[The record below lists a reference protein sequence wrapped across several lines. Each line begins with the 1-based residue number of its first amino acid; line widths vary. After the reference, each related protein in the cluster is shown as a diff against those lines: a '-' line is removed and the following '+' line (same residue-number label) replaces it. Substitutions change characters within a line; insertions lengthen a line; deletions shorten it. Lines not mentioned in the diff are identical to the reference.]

1 MPIHSSMRHMHTVED
16 IITEANGTRIK
27 VIAEYGVD
35 NDRIIVTGEV
45 YYERQDND
53 GYFFDSEPDE
63 SGMVHDHI
71 LQAFPWLRPLIDLHL
86 VDVRTG
92 EPMYALD
99 NGWYWLREDDP
110 NDHYNAIIT
119 DKSRRRAAQYLRTT
133 PHMLENIETK
143 EDLAR
148 LIETTLAPAWEKQVD
163 SALTLYG
170 LLSPYAPK
178 IHKNLDSMHIVYT
191 DSEKRLYEQP
201 LSDLPD
207 SGTLIDPD
215 TGDDMEIIGYTLV

>member
-1 MPIHSSMRHMHTVED
+1 MRYTCTHTVED
-16 IITEANGTRIK
+16 IITDNNGTRIK
-27 VIAEYGVD
+27 VIATYGIND
-35 NDRIIVTGEV
+35 DRISVTGEV

-63 SGMVHDHI
+63 SGMVHDRI
-71 LQAFPWLRPLIDLHL
+71 LQAFPWLRQLVDLHL
-86 VDVRTG
+86 SDARTG
-92 EPMYALD
+92 TPMYALD
-99 NGWYWLREDDP
+99 NGWYWLRKDDP
-110 NDHYNAIIT
+110 NDRYNAIIT

-133 PHMLENIETK
+133 PCMLKDIKTK

-163 SALTLYG
+163 STLALYG

-191 DSEKRLYEQP
+191 DEKKCLYDQP

-215 TGDDMEIIGYTLV
+215 TGDDMEIIGYKLV

>member
-71 LQAFPWLRPLIDLHL
+71 LQAFPWLRPLIDFHL

-99 NGWYWLREDDP
+99 NGWYWLREQEPDCITR
-110 NDHYNAIIT
+110 HTIT

-133 PHMLENIETK
+133 PHMLEGIKTR

-148 LIETTLAPAWEKQVD
+148 LIETKLAPAWEKQVD
-163 SALTLYG
+163 STLALYD
-170 LLSPYAPK
+170 LSPYTPK
-178 IHKNLDSMHIVYT
+178 IRKDLDSMFIVYT

-201 LSDLPD
+201 LRDLPD

>member
-99 NGWYWLREDDP
+99 NGWYWLREQEPDRITR
-110 NDHYNAIIT
+110 HTIT

-133 PHMLENIETK
+133 PHMLEGIKTR

-148 LIETTLAPAWEKQVD
+148 LIETKLAPAWEKQVD
-163 SALTLYG
+163 STLALYD
-170 LLSPYAPK
+170 LSPYTHK
-178 IHKNLDSMHIVYT
+178 IRKDLDSMHIVYT

>member
-1 MPIHSSMRHMHTVED
+1 MRYTCTHTVED
-16 IITEANGTRIK
+16 IITDTNGTHIK
-27 VIAEYGVD
+27 VIATYGIND
-35 NDRIIVTGEV
+35 DRISVTGEV

-53 GYFFDSEPDE
+53 GYFFGSGPDVY
-63 SGMVHDHI
+63 GMVHTFI
-71 LQAFPWLRPLIDLHL
+71 LQAFPWLRRLIDLHL
-86 VDVRTG
+86 ADARTG
-92 EPMYALD
+92 APMYALD

-148 LIETTLAPAWEKQVD
+148 LIETTLAPAWEKQID
-163 SALTLYG
+163 SALALYG
-170 LLSPYAPK
+170 LPFYEPK
-178 IHKNLDSMHIVYT
+178 LNKNLDSVHIVYT
-191 DSEKRLYEQP
+191 DDKGCLYDQP

-207 SGTLIDPD
+207 VGMLIDPGS
-215 TGDDMEIIGYTLV
+215 GDDMEIVGYRLV

>member
-1 MPIHSSMRHMHTVED
+1 MRYTCTHTIED
-16 IITEANGTRIK
+16 TITDNNGTRIK
-27 VIAEYGVD
+27 VIATYGIND
-35 NDRIIVTGEV
+35 DRISVTGEV

-53 GYFFDSEPDE
+53 GFFFDNEPDDC
-63 SGMVHDHI
+63 GLVHDHI
-71 LQAFPWLRPLIDLHL
+71 LQAFPWLRQLIDLHL
-86 VDVRTG
+86 SDARTG
-92 EPMYALD
+92 APMYALD

-110 NDHYNAIIT
+110 NDRYNTIIT

-163 SALTLYG
+163 SALALYG

-178 IHKNLDSMHIVYT
+178 LNKNLDSVHIVYT
-191 DSEKRLYEQP
+191 DEKSHLYDQP

-215 TGDDMEIIGYTLV
+215 TGDDMEIVGYKLV

>member
-1 MPIHSSMRHMHTVED
+1 MRYTCTHTVED
-16 IITEANGTRIK
+16 IITDTNGTHIK
-27 VIAEYGVD
+27 VIATYGIND
-35 NDRIIVTGEV
+35 DRISVTGEV

-53 GYFFDSEPDE
+53 GYFFGSGPDVY
-63 SGMVHDHI
+63 GMVHTFI
-71 LQAFPWLRPLIDLHL
+71 LQAFPWLRQLIDLHL
-86 VDVRTG
+86 ADARTG
-92 EPMYALD
+92 APMYALD

-148 LIETTLAPAWEKQVD
+148 LIETTLAPAWEKQID
-163 SALTLYG
+163 SALALYG
-170 LLSPYAPK
+170 LPFYEPK
-178 IHKNLDSMHIVYT
+178 LNKNLDSVHIVYT
-191 DSEKRLYEQP
+191 DDKGCLYDQP

-207 SGTLIDPD
+207 VGMLIDPGS
-215 TGDDMEIIGYTLV
+215 GDDMEIVGYRLV

>member
-1 MPIHSSMRHMHTVED
+1 MRYTCTHTVED
-16 IITEANGTRIK
+16 IITDNNGTRIK
-27 VIAEYGVD
+27 VIATYGIND
-35 NDRIIVTGEV
+35 DRISVTGDV

-53 GYFFDSEPDE
+53 GFFFDNEPDDC
-63 SGMVHDHI
+63 GMVHDRI

-86 VDVRTG
+86 ADARTG
-92 EPMYALD
+92 APMYALG

-110 NDHYNAIIT
+110 NDRYNAIIT

-133 PHMLENIETK
+133 PCVLKDIKTK

-163 SALTLYG
+163 STLALYG

-191 DSEKRLYEQP
+191 DEQKRLYEQP

-207 SGTLIDPD
+207 VGTLIDPD
-215 TGDDMEIIGYTLV
+215 TGDDMEIVGYKLV

>member
-1 MPIHSSMRHMHTVED
+1 MPIHSSIRHMHTVED

-35 NDRIIVTGEV
+35 NDRISVTGEV

-53 GYFFDSEPDE
+53 GCFFSSEPDDC
-63 SGMVHDHI
+63 GMVHDHI
-71 LQAFPWLRPLIDLHL
+71 LRAFPWLRQFIDLHL
-86 VDVRTG
+86 SDARTG
-92 EPMYALD
+92 APMYALD
-99 NGWYWLREDDP
+99 NGWYWLRGHGLDP
-110 NDHYNAIIT
+110 NNIAIS
-119 DKSRRRAAQYLRTT
+119 DDSRRRAAQYLRTT

-163 SALTLYG
+163 SALALYG

-191 DSEKRLYEQP
+191 DEQKRLYEQP

-215 TGDDMEIIGYTLV
+215 TGDDMPIVGYTLV

>member
-1 MPIHSSMRHMHTVED
+1 MRYTCTHTVED
-16 IITEANGTRIK
+16 IITDRNGTRIK
-27 VIAEYGVD
+27 VIATYGIND
-35 NDRIIVTGEV
+35 DRISVTGEV

-53 GYFFDSEPDE
+53 ESFFDKEPDDC
-63 SGMVHDHI
+63 GMVHDHI
-71 LQAFPWLRPLIDLHL
+71 LQAFPWLRQLVDLHL
-86 VDVRTG
+86 ADARTG

-110 NDHYNAIIT
+110 NDRYNAIIT

-133 PHMLENIETK
+133 PCMLKDIKTK

-163 SALTLYG
+163 STLALYG

-191 DSEKRLYEQP
+191 DEQKRLYEQP

-207 SGTLIDPD
+207 SGTLIDSD
-215 TGDDMEIIGYTLV
+215 TDDDMEIIGYKLV

>member
-1 MPIHSSMRHMHTVED
+1 MRYTCTHTVEG
-16 IITEANGTRIK
+16 IITDTNGTHIK
-27 VIAEYGVD
+27 VIATYGIND
-35 NDRIIVTGEV
+35 DRISVTGEV

-53 GYFFDSEPDE
+53 EFFFGSGPDVH
-63 SGMVHDHI
+63 GMVHGHI

-86 VDVRTG
+86 ADARTG
-92 EPMYALD
+92 APMYALD

-110 NDHYNAIIT
+110 NDRYNAIIT
-119 DKSRRRAAQYLRTT
+119 DKSRRRAARYLRTT
-133 PHMLENIETK
+133 PRMLEAIGTK

-163 SALTLYG
+163 STLALYG
-170 LLSPYAPK
+170 LPFYEPK
-178 IHKNLDSMHIVYT
+178 LNKNLDSVHIVYT
-191 DSEKRLYEQP
+191 DDKGCLYDQP

-215 TGDDMEIIGYTLV
+215 TGDDMPIVGYKLV

>member
-1 MPIHSSMRHMHTVED
+1 MPIHSSMRHMHTAED

-63 SGMVHDHI
+63 SGMVHDRI
-71 LQAFPWLRPLIDLHL
+71 LQAFPWLRQLIDLHL
-86 VDVRTG
+86 SDARTG
-92 EPMYALD
+92 APMYALD
-99 NGWYWLREDDP
+99 NGWYWLRGHGLDP
-110 NDHYNAIIT
+110 NNIAIS
-119 DKSRRRAAQYLRTT
+119 DDSRRRAAQYLRTT
-133 PHMLENIETK
+133 PFILEGIETK

-163 SALTLYG
+163 STLALYG
-170 LLSPYAPK
+170 LSPYAPK

-191 DSEKRLYEQP
+191 DEQKRLYEQP

-207 SGTLIDPD
+207 VGTLIDPD
-215 TGDDMEIIGYTLV
+215 TGDDMPIVGYRLV

>member
-1 MPIHSSMRHMHTVED
+1 MRYTCTHTVED
-16 IITEANGTRIK
+16 TITDNNGTRIK
-27 VIAEYGVD
+27 VIATYGIND
-35 NDRIIVTGEV
+35 DRISVTGEV

-53 GYFFDSEPDE
+53 EFFFDNEPDDC
-63 SGMVHDHI
+63 GMVHDRI
-71 LQAFPWLRPLIDLHL
+71 LQAFPWLRQLIDLHL
-86 VDVRTG
+86 SDARTG
-92 EPMYALD
+92 APMYALD

-110 NDHYNAIIT
+110 NDRYNAIIT

-133 PHMLENIETK
+133 PRMLEAIETK

-163 SALTLYG
+163 STLALYG
-170 LLSPYAPK
+170 LSPYAPK
-178 IHKNLDSMHIVYT
+178 IRKDLDSMCIVYT
-191 DSEKRLYEQP
+191 DEQKRLYEQP

-215 TGDDMEIIGYTLV
+215 TGDDMEIIGYKIV